1 MTTSGPPLVE
11 EGLGFDGFSLLSTG
25 FKSNTGAR
33 RGAVISFAI
42 EIYLDSLT
50 PNARFDSLGVKP
62 IRSP

>member
-42 EIYLDSLT
+42 EIYLDSIT

>member
-1 MTTSGPPLVE
+1 MTTFGLPLVE

-25 FKSNTGAR
+25 PKSNTGAR

-50 PNARFDSLGVKP
+50 PNARFDNLALRP

>member
-1 MTTSGPPLVE
+1 MTTFGPPLVE
-11 EGLGFDGFSLLSTG
+11 EGLGFDGFSLLNTG
-25 FKSNTGAR
+25 LKSNTGAR

-50 PNARFDSLGVKP
+50 PNARFDNLALRP

>member
-1 MTTSGPPLVE
+1 MTTFGPPLVE

-33 RGAVISFAI
+33 RGAFISFAI
-42 EIYLDSLT
+42 EIYLDSIT

>member
-33 RGAVISFAI
+33 RGAFISFAI
-42 EIYLDSLT
+42 EIYLDSIT

>member
-1 MTTSGPPLVE
+1 MTTFGPPLVE

-25 FKSNTGAR
+25 PKSNTGAR
-33 RGAVISFAI
+33 TGAVISFAI

-50 PNARFDSLGVKP
+50 PNARFDSLDSKP